1 MLKRNLTTTPYA
13 FPELQWVKTII
24 FAIAILAASHF
35 SQSTR
40 TSLIEFAL
48 ITLARKWEVCGQ
60 LTCIVYDGNQV
71 FVFATYQAIKIWIKI
86 NGTFD
91 SCIIPNIGLK
101 IRTVKTALWHLMLEE
116 VIRDWGRTSS
126 RGISRIWKN
135 VNTQLSSFDFKTYNE
150 LPF

>member
-1 MLKRNLTTTPYA
+1 MTTTPYA
-13 FPELQWVKTII
+13 FPELQWVQTII
-24 FAIAILAASHF
+24 FAIATLAASHF

-60 LTCIVYDGNQV
+60 LAYIVYDGNQV
-71 FVFATYQAIKIWIKI
+71 FVFVTYQAIKIWIKI
-86 NGTFD
+86 NGNFD

-116 VIRDWGRTSS
+116 IIPGLLVEYLVSEKMLIHDLVIL
-126 RGISRIWKN
+126 ILN
-135 VNTQLSSFDFKTYNE
+135 NE

>member
-1 MLKRNLTTTPYA
+1 MLKR
-13 FPELQWVKTII
+13 QWVQTII
-24 FAIAILAASHF
+24 FAIATLAASHF

-60 LTCIVYDGNQV
+60 LAYIVYDGNQV
-71 FVFATYQAIKIWIKI
+71 FVFVTYQAIKIWIKI
-86 NGTFD
+86 NGNFD

-116 VIRDWGRTSS
+116 IIPGLLVEYLVSEKMLIHDLVIL
-126 RGISRIWKN
+126 ILN
-135 VNTQLSSFDFKTYNE
+135 NE